1 MGVSTQRGRET
12 SVDAAK
18 SIEPNADTLRGM
30 VYADVKRSG
39 KVGLTC
45 YEIVN
50 RRKML
55 HQTISPRITE
65 LSARGWLRDS
75 GKRRRTKTGRE
86 AIVWV
91 AER

>member
-1 MGVSTQRGRET
+1 MGVPTQRGRET
-12 SVDAAK
+12 SADAAK
-18 SIEPNADTLRGM
+18 AIEPNVETLRGM
-30 VYADVKRSG
+30 VYADIKRAG

-45 YEIVN
+45 YEIVT
-50 RRKML
+50 RRNML

-65 LSARGWLRDS
+65 LSGKGWLRDS